1 VSDPFDGDP
10 DDIFEPEEPETEY
23 GADQFDTSDP
33 AASYEEGTLD
43 TSPSVPDAPTPDDPT
58 DVDYSDVD
66 PELRT
71 LFWKLVAVVKLTLLT
86 LTLGVLFITLGD
98 SPSLGWQLLAAGAV
112 FIAYGSYQYRK
123 SKARIDDEEFDPVR
137 ADGTDDN
144 QPRETAEPAQS
155 NPDPADRHAGGDP

>member
-10 DDIFEPEEPETEY
+10 DDVFEPEESETEY

-33 AASYEEGTLD
+33 AASYEEGTFD
-43 TSPSVPDAPTPDDPT
+43 TSPSVPEAPTPENPT

-71 LFWKLVAVVKLTLLT
+71 LFWKLVVVVKLTLLT
-86 LTLGVLFITLGD
+86 LTLGVLLITLGD

-112 FIAYGSYQYRK
+112 LIFYGVYQYRQ
-123 SKARIDDEEFDPVR
+123 SKARIDDEDFDPIQPDSD
-137 ADGTDDN
+137 ADGD
-144 QPRETAEPAQS
+144 QPSEAADPGRS
-155 NPDPADRHAGGDP
+155 NPDQPAGGDS